1 MPCISWPRPV
11 EPDDP
16 GPRVEP
22 KSIGGETLTKTD
34 PHDPQVAI
42 LRDRL
47 SRLSEAS
54 LRINESLDLDSVL
67 QQVVASA
74 RSLTGA
80 RYGGI
85 VTLDQSGQ
93 FQDFVTVGLTEEEH
107 QRLLD
112 LPGGLKLFELFSTHP
127 GPLRVRD
134 FSSYARSL
142 GVTGDLM
149 SVRTFLGTSI
159 RHRGTHVGNFYL
171 TEKEDGQAFTAEDE
185 ETLGMFASQ
194 AALAIANARQH
205 RNEQRARADLEALI
219 DTSPVGVVVFDAKS
233 GKLVSINPEAS
244 RIVGDLLR
252 PGRSLEQLLEILT
265 FRRADGREISLEE
278 FPLAQVL
285 RTGETVRAEEIVV
298 QVPDGRSV
306 TTLVNVMPIYA
317 EEEVESVVVTVQDM
331 TPQEELARLR
341 AEFLGMVS
349 HELRVPLTSIKGA
362 ITTLFASSTVLD
374 PVEMRQFYRIIDH
387 QTDRMRDLISDL
399 LDVTRIETGSLSITP
414 EPTDVASLVDEAR
427 NTFLSGGGRN
437 TIEMD
442 LPPDLPWIMADR
454 RRIVQVLNN
463 LLSNAARYS
472 EASAAIRLTAVRED
486 CYVGISVADKGRG
499 IPADLLPHLFRKFSP
514 VDSENGERETQGT
527 GLGLAICK
535 GIVEAHGGRIWA
547 DSDGPGL
554 GTKFTFTIPVA
565 EESPSV
571 SVPQTA
577 RPTKPARAPQRP
589 GESILVVDD
598 DPHTLKYVRD
608 ALANAGYAPI
618 VTADP
623 GEVAPL
629 IKASKPQLIL
639 LDVVLPGTDGIKL
652 MEDILAVDQVPVI
665 LLSGYGRD
673 EIIARAFERGASDY
687 VVKPFSPTELIA
699 RIQATLRKETAPDRA
714 APDQPYVLG
723 DLTINYEA
731 RRVTVAGRR
740 VRLTAKEYQL
750 LYELSV
756 RPGRVLTH
764 DVLLR
769 RIWGLYSAG
778 DSRLVRTLVKRL
790 RRTLGDDANAPRYLF
805 TEPGVGY
812 RIGTAEEPEEE
823 SSEA

>member
-1 MPCISWPRPV
+1 MTKADPR
-11 EPDDP
+11 
-16 GPRVEP
+16 
-22 KSIGGETLTKTD
+22 
-34 PHDPQVAI
+34 DPQVAV
-42 LRDRL
+42 LQDRL

-54 LRINESLDLDSVL
+54 LRINESLDLDIVL
-67 QQVVASA
+67 QEVVDSA
-74 RSLTGA
+74 RTLTGA
-80 RYGGI
+80 CYGGI
-85 VTLDQSGQ
+85 TTLDEQGRL
-93 FQDFVTVGLTEEEH
+93 QDFVTSGLTEEEH
-107 QRLLD
+107 QVLLD
-112 LPGGLKLFELFSTHP
+112 LPEEGLGLFEFLSTNLE
-127 GPLRVRD
+127 PLRLRD
-134 FSSYARSL
+134 FSAHARSL

-149 SVRTFLGTSI
+149 QVRAFLGTPI
-159 RHRGTHVGNFYL
+159 CHRGARIGNFYL
-171 TEKEDGQAFTAEDE
+171 AEKEDGGEFTDEDE
-185 ETLGMFASQ
+185 KTLGMFAVQ
-194 AALAIANARQH
+194 AALALANARRH

-219 DTSPVGVVVFDAKS
+219 DTSPVGVVVFDAKL
-233 GKLVSINPEAS
+233 GQLVSLNREAS
-244 RIVGDLLR
+244 RIFGDLLM
-252 PGRSLEQLLEILT
+252 PGRSLEQLLEVLT

-278 FPLAQVL
+278 FPLAQAL
-285 RTGETVRAEEIVV
+285 STGETVRAEEIVIEI
-298 QVPDGRSV
+298 PDGRSV
-306 TTLVNVMPIYA
+306 TTLVNATPIYA
-317 EEEVESVVVTVQDM
+317 GEGEVESFVVTVQDM

-362 ITTLFASSTVLD
+362 ITTLLASSTVLD

-387 QTDRMRDLISDL
+387 QADRMRDLISDL
-399 LDVTRIETGSLSITP
+399 VDVAQIETGSLSITP
-414 EPTDVASLVDEAR
+414 EPTDVVSLVDEAR
-427 NTFLSGGGRN
+427 NTFLSSGGRS
-437 TIEMD
+437 TIEID

-486 CYVGISVADKGRG
+486 GYVGISVADEGRG
-499 IPADLLPHLFRKFSP
+499 VPADRLPHLFRKFSP
-514 VDSENGERETQGT
+514 VASENGERETQGT

-535 GIVEAHGGRIWA
+535 GIVEAHGGRVWA

-554 GTKFTFTIPVA
+554 GTKFTFTVPVA
-565 EESPSV
+565 EETPSV

-577 RPTKPARAPQRP
+577 RQTKPSRAPQGP

-608 ALANAGYAPI
+608 ALASAGYTPI

-623 GEVAPL
+623 EEVAPL
-629 IKASKPQLIL
+629 IRSSNPRLIL
-639 LDVVLPGTDGIKL
+639 LDLVLPGTDGIKL
-652 MEDILAVDQVPVI
+652 MEDILDVDKVPVI

-673 EIIARAFERGASDY
+673 EIVARAFERGASDY
-687 VVKPFSPTELIA
+687 VVKPFSPTELVA
-699 RIQATLRKETAPDRA
+699 RIQATLRKETETDQAE
-714 APDQPYVLG
+714 PDQPYVLG
-723 DLTINYEA
+723 DLTINYEK

-756 RPGRVLTH
+756 SPGRVLTH

-769 RIWGLYSAG
+769 RIWGLYSAV

-790 RRTLGDDANAPRYLF
+790 RRTLGDDANNPRYIF

-812 RIGTAEEPEEE
+812 RIGTTEEREEE

>member
-1 MPCISWPRPV
+1 M
-11 EPDDP
+11 
-16 GPRVEP
+16 
-22 KSIGGETLTKTD
+22 TQAD

-42 LRDRL
+42 LQDRL

-54 LRINESLDLDSVL
+54 LRINESLDLDTVL
-67 QQVVASA
+67 QQVVDSA

-85 VTLDQSGQ
+85 ITLNESGQ
-93 FQDFVTVGLTEEEH
+93 LQDFVTSGLTPEEH
-107 QRLLD
+107 QVLLD
-112 LPGGLKLFELFSTHP
+112 LPEEGLRLFEFLSTHP
-127 GPLRVRD
+127 EPLRLRD
-134 FSSYARSL
+134 FSAHVRSR
-142 GVTGDLM
+142 GITHDFMQVGA
-149 SVRTFLGTSI
+149 FLGTPI
-159 RHRGTHVGNFYL
+159 CHRGTHVGNFYL
-171 TEKEDGQAFTAEDE
+171 AEKEDGRAFTDEDE
-185 ETLGMFASQ
+185 ETLGLFAAQ

-219 DTSPVGVVVFDAKS
+219 DTSPVGVVVFDAQS
-233 GKLVSINPEAS
+233 GQLVSINPEAS

-252 PGRSLEQLLEILT
+252 PGRSLEQLLEVLT
-265 FRRADGREISLEE
+265 FRRADGREVSLEAS
-278 FPLAQVL
+278 PLAQVL

-298 QVPDGRSV
+298 EVPDGRSV
-306 TTLVNVMPIYA
+306 TTLVNVTPIYA
-317 EEEVESVVVTVQDM
+317 GESEVESVVVTVQDM
-331 TPQEELARLR
+331 TPQEKLARLR

-362 ITTLFASSTVLD
+362 ITTLLASSTVLD

-387 QTDRMRDLISDL
+387 QADRMRDLISDL

-414 EPTDVASLVDEAR
+414 EPTDVVSLLDEAR
-427 NTFLSGGGRN
+427 NTFLSSGGRN
-437 TIEMD
+437 TIEID

-486 CYVGISVADKGRG
+486 FYVGISVADEGRG
-499 IPADLLPHLFRKFSP
+499 IPADVLPHLFRKFSS
-514 VDSENGERETQGT
+514 VDSEHGEHEMHGT

-535 GIVEAHGGRIWA
+535 GIVEAHGGRVWA

-554 GTKFTFTIPVA
+554 GTTFTFTVPVA
-565 EESPSV
+565 EESPSG
-571 SVPQTA
+571 SVPETTRQ
-577 RPTKPARAPQRP
+577 TKPSRAPQEP

-608 ALANAGYAPI
+608 ALAKAGYTPI

-623 GEVAPL
+623 EEVAPL
-629 IKASKPQLIL
+629 IRSSKPRLIL

-665 LLSGYGRD
+665 LLSAYGRD

-699 RIQATLRKETAPDRA
+699 RIQATLRKETDPDRA
-714 APDQPYVLG
+714 EPDQPYVLG
-723 DLTINYEA
+723 DLTINYEE

-756 RPGRVLTH
+756 GRGRVLTH

-769 RIWGLYSAG
+769 RIWGLHNPV

-790 RRTLGDDANAPRYLF
+790 RRTLGDDANNPRYIS

-812 RIGTAEEPEEE
+812 RIGTAEKREEE

>member
-1 MPCISWPRPV
+1 M
-11 EPDDP
+11 
-16 GPRVEP
+16 
-22 KSIGGETLTKTD
+22 TKAD

-47 SRLSEAS
+47 SRLSQAS
-54 LRINESLDLDSVL
+54 LRINESLDLDTVL
-67 QQVVASA
+67 QEVVDSA

-85 VTLDQSGQ
+85 TTLDESGRL
-93 FQDFVTVGLTEEEH
+93 QDFVTSGLTQEEH
-107 QRLLD
+107 QALLD
-112 LPGGLKLFELFSTHP
+112 LPGGAGLFDFLSTHP
-127 GPLRVRD
+127 EPLRLRD
-134 FSSYARSL
+134 FSAHPKSRGLTHDFMQVGA
-142 GVTGDLM
+142 
-149 SVRTFLGTSI
+149 FLGTPI
-159 RHRGTHVGNFYL
+159 CHRGTHVGNFYL
-171 TEKEDGQAFTAEDE
+171 AEKEDGREFTDEDE
-185 ETLGMFASQ
+185 ETLGMFAAQ
-194 AALAIANARQH
+194 AALALANARQH

-219 DTSPVGVVVFDAKS
+219 DTSPVGVAVFDAPS
-233 GKLVSINPEAS
+233 GTLVSINREAS
-244 RIVGDLLR
+244 RIVGDLLM
-252 PGRSLEQLLEILT
+252 PDRSLDQLLEVLT
-265 FRRADGREISLEE
+265 FRRADGREVSLEAV
-278 FPLAQVL
+278 PLAQVL
-285 RTGETVRAEEIVV
+285 RTGETVRAEEIVIE
-298 QVPDGRSV
+298 VPDGRSV
-306 TTLVNVMPIYA
+306 TTLVNVTPIYLGEGA
-317 EEEVESVVVTVQDM
+317 VESVVVTVQDM
-331 TPQEELARLR
+331 TPQEELERLR

-362 ITTLFASSTVLD
+362 VTTLLASPTGLD

-399 LDVTRIETGSLSITP
+399 LDVTRIETGSLSVTP
-414 EPTDVASLVDEAR
+414 EPTDVISLVDEAR
-427 NTFLSGGGRN
+427 NTFLSSGGRN
-437 TIEMD
+437 TIEID

-486 CYVGISVADKGRG
+486 CYVGISVADEGRG
-499 IPADLLPHLFRKFSP
+499 VPADVLPHLFRKFSP
-514 VDSENGERETQGT
+514 VASEYSERETQGT

-535 GIVEAHGGRIWA
+535 GIVEAHGGRVWA

-554 GTKFTFTIPVA
+554 GTTFTFTLPVA

-571 SVPQTA
+571 SVPETA
-577 RPTKPARAPQRP
+577 RPTKPSRAPQGP
-589 GESILVVDD
+589 NGSILVVDD

-623 GEVAPL
+623 GEVASL
-629 IKASKPQLIL
+629 IQSSKPQLVL

-652 MEDILAVDQVPVI
+652 MEDILEVDQVPVI

-673 EIIARAFERGASDY
+673 EIIARAFEGGASDY
-687 VVKPFSPTELIA
+687 VVKPFTPTELIA
-699 RIQATLRKETAPDRA
+699 RIQATLRKQAGPDRA
-714 APDQPYVLG
+714 EPDQPYVLG
-723 DLTINYEA
+723 DLTINYEE
-731 RRVTVAGRR
+731 RRVTVAGRG

-756 RPGRVLTH
+756 GRGRVLTH

-769 RIWGLYSAG
+769 RIWGLYSDG

-790 RRTLGDDANAPRYLF
+790 RRTLGDDANNPRYLF

-812 RIGTAEEPEEE
+812 RIGMAEEREEE

>member
-1 MPCISWPRPV
+1 M
-11 EPDDP
+11 
-16 GPRVEP
+16 
-22 KSIGGETLTKTD
+22 TKAD
-34 PHDPQVAI
+34 QRDQQVAV
-42 LRDRL
+42 LQDRL
-47 SRLSEAS
+47 SRLNEAS
-54 LRINESLDLDSVL
+54 LRINESLDLDIVL
-67 QQVVASA
+67 QEVVDSA
-74 RSLTGA
+74 RTLISA

-85 VTLDQSGQ
+85 TTLDEQGRL
-93 FQDFVTVGLTEEEH
+93 QDFVTSGLTPEEH
-107 QRLLD
+107 QALLN
-112 LPGGLKLFELFSTHP
+112 LPERLFEFLSTNP
-127 GPLRVRD
+127 QPLRLRD
-134 FSSYARSL
+134 LSALARSL
-142 GVTGDLM
+142 GVTGDLLQA
-149 SVRTFLGTSI
+149 RTFLGTPI
-159 RHRGTHVGNFYL
+159 CHRDTQVGNFYL
-171 TEKEDGQAFTAEDE
+171 AEKESGQEFTDEDE
-185 ETLGMFASQ
+185 ETLGMFAVQ
-194 AALAIANARQH
+194 AALALANARQH

-219 DTSPVGVVVFDAKS
+219 DTSPVGVVVFDAQS
-233 GKLVSINPEAS
+233 VQLVSINPEAS
-244 RIVGDLLR
+244 RIVGDLLV
-252 PGRSLEQLLEILT
+252 PGHSLEQLLKVLT
-265 FRRADGREISLEE
+265 FRRADGREISL
-278 FPLAQVL
+278 PLAQVL

-298 QVPDGRSV
+298 QGPDGRSV
-306 TTLVNVMPIYA
+306 TILVNATPLYS
-317 EEEVESVVVTVQDM
+317 EEGEIESVVVTIQDM
-331 TPQEELARLR
+331 TPQEELERLR

-362 ITTLFASSTVLD
+362 ITTLLASATGLD

-387 QTDRMRDLISDL
+387 QADCMRDLISDL
-399 LDVTRIETGSLSITP
+399 LDVARIETGSLSVTP
-414 EPTDVASLVDEAR
+414 EPIDVASLVDEAR
-427 NTFLSGGGRN
+427 NTFLSSGGRS
-437 TIEMD
+437 TIEID

-454 RRIVQVLNN
+454 HRIVQVLNN

-472 EASAAIRLTAVRED
+472 EGSSTIRLTAARED
-486 CYVGISVADKGRG
+486 FYVGISVADEGRG
-499 IPADLLPHLFRKFSP
+499 VPDDLLPHLFRKFSS
-514 VDSENGERETQGT
+514 VDSEHGEHETQGT

-535 GIVEAHGGRIWA
+535 GIVEAHGGRVWA

-577 RPTKPARAPQRP
+577 RQTKPSRASQGPE
-589 GESILVVDD
+589 GSILVVDD

-608 ALANAGYAPI
+608 ALANAGYTPI

-623 GEVAPL
+623 RDVAPL
-629 IKASKPQLIL
+629 IQASKPQLIL
-639 LDVVLPGTDGIKL
+639 LDLVLPGTDGIKL
-652 MEDILAVDQVPVI
+652 MEDILEVDKVPVI

-699 RIQATLRKETAPDRA
+699 RIQATLRKEANPDRA

-723 DLTINYEA
+723 DLTVNYEE

-756 RPGRVLTH
+756 SPGQVLTH

-769 RIWGLYSAG
+769 RIWGLYNSV

-790 RRTLGDDANAPRYLF
+790 RRTLGDDANNPRYIF

-812 RIGTAEEPEEE
+812 RIGTAEEREEE

>member
-1 MPCISWPRPV
+1 M
-11 EPDDP
+11 
-16 GPRVEP
+16 
-22 KSIGGETLTKTD
+22 TKAD

-47 SRLSEAS
+47 SRLSQAS
-54 LRINESLDLDSVL
+54 LRINESLDLDTVL
-67 QQVVASA
+67 QQVVDSA

-85 VTLDQSGQ
+85 TTLDESGRL
-93 FQDFVTVGLTEEEH
+93 QDVVTSGLTPEEH
-107 QRLLD
+107 QALLD
-112 LPGGLKLFELFSTHP
+112 LPEEGLEFFEFLSTNP
-127 GPLRVRD
+127 EPLRLRD
-134 FSSYARSL
+134 FSAHARSRGL
-142 GVTGDLM
+142 THDFMQVGA
-149 SVRTFLGTSI
+149 FLGTPI
-159 RHRGTHVGNFYL
+159 YHCGTHVGHFYL
-171 TEKEDGQAFTAEDE
+171 AEKEDGRAFTDEDE
-185 ETLGMFASQ
+185 ETLGLFAAQ
-194 AALAIANARQH
+194 AALALANARQH
-205 RNEQRARADLEALI
+205 RNEQRARADLEVLI
-219 DTSPVGVVVFDAKS
+219 DTSPVGVVVFDAQS
-233 GKLVSINPEAS
+233 GQLVSLNREAS
-244 RIVGDLLR
+244 RIVGDLLM
-252 PGRSLEQLLEILT
+252 PGRSLEQLLEVLT
-265 FRRADGREISLEE
+265 FRRADGREVSLEA

-285 RTGETVRAEEIVV
+285 STGETVRAEEIVIEI
-298 QVPDGRSV
+298 PDGRSV
-306 TTLVNVMPIYA
+306 TTLVNATPIYSG
-317 EEEVESVVVTVQDM
+317 EGEVESFVVTLQDM
-331 TPQEELARLR
+331 TPQEELERLR

-362 ITTLFASSTVLD
+362 ITTLLASSTVLD

-387 QTDRMRDLISDL
+387 QADCMRDLISDL
-399 LDVTRIETGSLSITP
+399 LDVARIETGSLSVTP
-414 EPTDVASLVDEAR
+414 EPMDVASLVDEAR
-427 NTFLSGGGRN
+427 NTFLSSGGRS
-437 TIEMD
+437 TIEID

-486 CYVGISVADKGRG
+486 CYVGISVADEGRG
-499 IPADLLPHLFRKFSP
+499 VPADVLPHLFRKFSP
-514 VDSENGERETQGT
+514 VASEHGERETQGT

-535 GIVEAHGGRIWA
+535 GIVEAHGGRVWA

-554 GTKFTFTIPVA
+554 GTKFTFTVPVA

-571 SVPQTA
+571 SVPETT
-577 RPTKPARAPQRP
+577 RPTKPSRAPQGP
-589 GESILVVDD
+589 NGSILVVDD

-629 IKASKPQLIL
+629 IQSSNPQLVL

-652 MEDILAVDQVPVI
+652 MEDILEVDQVPVI

-687 VVKPFSPTELIA
+687 VVKPFTPTELVA
-699 RIQATLRKETAPDRA
+699 RIQATLRKQADPDRA
-714 APDQPYVLG
+714 EPDQPYVLG
-723 DLTINYEA
+723 DLTINYEE

-740 VRLTAKEYQL
+740 VRLTAKEYQF

-756 RPGRVLTH
+756 GRGRVLTH

-769 RIWGLYSAG
+769 RIWGLYSDG

-790 RRTLGDDANAPRYLF
+790 RRTLGDDANDPRYIF

-812 RIGTAEEPEEE
+812 RIGTAEEREEE